1 MSSTKMV
8 RKSITLPEDL
18 AKKIENLSTVERR
31 SFSAQ
36 IAIFA
41 EYFFKNNELPENNS
55 DKNSGKSLKS

>member
-18 AKKIENLSTVERR
+18 AKKIEKLSTVERR

-41 EYFFKNNELPENNS
+41 EYFFKSQKKEENN
-55 DKNSGKSLKS
+55 